1 MSAILESLLW
11 AVATGTTAF
20 TCLVQ
25 PLHTTN
31 DQEQTGAHITLRLG
45 TAIRPHLIR
54 ISLVAGW
61 RSEEV
66 LLAPIHTT

>member
-1 MSAILESLLW
+1 MSAILESLFLVF
-11 AVATGTTAF
+11 APGSKALKIV
-20 TCLVQ
+20 VQ